1 MRARIVPVWAAVALI
16 AGPVVSVL
24 ANAVFD
30 MKALDLVATGLMLV
44 GFGAVGWVVRSVS
57 DRDWDRDEITPR
69 TRAGA
74 EVATA

>member
-1 MRARIVPVWAAVALI
+1 M
-16 AGPVVSVL
+16 VSVL

-44 GFGAVGWVVRSVS
+44 GFGAVGWAVRSAS
-57 DRDWDRDEITPR
+57 NEEWERGEIAPR
-69 TRAGA
+69 SNVGA